1 MTDLAYPGS
10 YPAPE
15 IMLSMSLHQ
24 SPKTQIM
31 QGSNAMPHKTVHIIE
46 QST

>member
-1 MTDLAYPGS
+1 MTDPAYLGS

-15 IMLSMSLHQ
+15 IMLSMPLNQ
-24 SPKTQIM
+24 SQKTQIT
-31 QGSNAMPHKTVHIIE
+31 QGSNAMPHKAVRIIE